1 VKSKAA
7 FAASAAA
14 IACGIIVAGYP
25 LFLSG
30 SGLIAALAGL
40 GLGAVAGGA
49 VAALTSLSIVG
60 TAVLVAEYLI
70 ALFIS
75 GSSFDYLSAAYAVVL
90 LLLIELV
97 DLAAAWRTGPP
108 PRAVLAE
115 RLSYLVTVVAVGSV
129 VAWLAA
135 IGGTIV
141 NSSLLLLVLG
151 ALGGIAAI
159 ALPLYFA
166 REVLTSDDGG

>member
-1 VKSKAA
+1 VRLRAGAVAA
-7 FAASAAA
+7 FAAVC
-14 IACGIIVAGYP
+14 CGAVVAGYP
-25 LFLSG
+25 LLLSR
-30 SGLIAALAGL
+30 SGLIAVLAGL
-40 GLGAVAGGA
+40 GLSA
-49 VAALTSLSIVG
+49 VAAGAAGALTTLSIVG
-60 TAVLVAEYLI
+60 AAVLVAEYLI

-75 GSSFDYLSAAYAVVL
+75 GSSFDYLSAAYAVAL

-97 DLAAAWRTGPP
+97 DLAVTWRLHPP

-115 RLSYLVTVVAVGSV
+115 RVSYLVTVVAVGAL

-135 IGGTIV
+135 IAGTIV
-141 NSSLLLLVLG
+141 DSSLLLLVLG

-166 REVLTSDDGG
+166 REVLSSDDRG